1 MTGWRSPPAAALVL
15 LGLGVPGGAAAAEG
29 DGEPLFAF
37 ADREIAES
45 SGLVDAGDVVHTVN
59 DSGSGPVLYTVDVS
73 TGATTGRTTFTDGEV
88 VDVEALAPGRDRTVW
103 VGDIGDNAASRD
115 SVSLYRVRPGQGGA
129 ARLDLT
135 YPDGP
140 RDAEALLAHPRTGRL
155 FVVSKTVFG
164 GTVYAVPAGAAPG
177 ETTTLREFAR
187 VTGLVTD
194 GAFLPDGRHV
204 VLRSYGTATVYS
216 FPGFEPR
223 DTVAL
228 PEQRQGEAIAVG
240 ADGRVLLSSEGVGAE
255 VLQVVLPPRLTSGP
269 EPAGSAPAHS
279 PDASSSATSPP
290 ATSGADAGEPRER
303 SGPYAHPAAFALR
316 VVAGLVLLGTL
327 GYGLRRTW
335 RGRRG

>member
-1 MTGWRSPPAAALVL
+1 MTGWRSPLAVVLALL
-15 LGLGVPGGAAAAEG
+15 ALGVPVAAAAAER
-29 DGEPLFAF
+29 DGKPLFAF
-37 ADREIAES
+37 ADREIVES

-59 DSGSGPVLYTVDVS
+59 DSGDGPVLYTVD
-73 TGATTGRTTFTDGEV
+73 ATDGVTAGRTTYAAGAV
-88 VDVEALAPGRDRTVW
+88 VDVEALAPGRDGTVW
-103 VGDIGDNAASRD
+103 VGDIGDNGASRD

-129 ARLDLT
+129 PRWDLT

-164 GTVYAVPAGAAPG
+164 GTVYAVPAEAAPG
-177 ETTTLREFAR
+177 ETTTMREFAR

-204 VLRSYGTATVYS
+204 VLRSYGTATVYT

-223 DTVAL
+223 GRVTL
-228 PEQRQGEAIAVG
+228 PEQRQGEAISVG
-240 ADGRVLLSSEGVGAE
+240 PDGRVLLSSEGVGSE
-255 VLQVVLPPRLTSGP
+255 VLQVVLPPRLTSEP
-269 EPAGSAPAHS
+269 EPG
-279 PDASSSATSPP
+279 ASSPAPSPGASPP

-303 SGPYAHPAAFALR
+303 SGPDAHPAAFALR
-316 VVAGLVLLGTL
+316 LVAGLVLLGTL